1 MLIPNGLIELIKNI
15 LNLADEE
22 AFSLLAFIDIGEE
35 FISEELEKGDEGDDE
50 RED

>member
-15 LNLADEE
+15 LNLTDEE

-35 FISEELEKGDEGDDE
+35 FISEDLEIGDEGDDE